1 MRFKETKLK
10 GAYVIELEI
19 REDDRGFFARSFC
32 MDEYAKLGLSNK
44 VIQINNSLNKYKG
57 TLRGMHYQISP
68 KQEDKIVRC
77 IKGAI
82 YDVIIDLRPDSDT
95 FCDWFGI
102 ELNETNRKSLFVPKG
117 CAHGYISLVDDSEIL
132 YLVTEN
138 YSPEFERGI
147 RWNDPKFDIKWPIKP
162 IEISEKDNAHLFFD
176 PNYHLK

>member
-1 MRFKETKLK
+1 MKFIETKLK

-102 ELNETNRKSLFVPKG
+102 ELSETNRMSLFVPKG

-138 YSPEFERGI
+138 YSPDFERGI

-162 IEISEKDNAHLFFD
+162 IEISEKDNAHPFFD

>member
-1 MRFKETKLK
+1 MKFIETKLK
-10 GAYVIELEI
+10 GAYVIELEK

-44 VIQINNSLNKYKG
+44 VMQINNSLNKYKG

-102 ELNETNRKSLFVPKG
+102 ELSETNRKSLFVPKG
-117 CAHGYISLVDDSEIL
+117 CAHGYISLADDSEIL

-162 IEISEKDNAHLFFD
+162 NEISEKDNAHPFFD